1 MREKLRRMDNEW
13 KIVEETHVGDI
24 GEHYNDD
31 EPVVVMWAVHDKY
44 ADKCFHILITQH
56 QLEALDED
64 QVELVTKQLF
74 GNE

>member
-24 GEHYNDD
+24 GDD
-31 EPVVVMWAVHDKY
+31 DYDYDPVVIMRAVHDKY
-44 ADKCFHILITQH
+44 PDKSFHILVTQLP
-56 QLEALDED
+56 LEALDDD